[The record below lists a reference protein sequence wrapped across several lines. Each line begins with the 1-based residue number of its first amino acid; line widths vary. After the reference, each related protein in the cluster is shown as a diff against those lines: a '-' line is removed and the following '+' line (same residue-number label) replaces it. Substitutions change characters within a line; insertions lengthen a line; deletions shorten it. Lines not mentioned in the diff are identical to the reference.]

1 MFKKACKSHTDSP
14 IVSKGVKVR
23 KPGGVEVG
31 YPTASA
37 VEVEVSDGDMWSVE
51 EK

>member
-1 MFKKACKSHTDSP
+1 
-14 IVSKGVKVR
+14 VR

-31 YPTASA
+31 DPAASV
-37 VEVEVSDGDMWSVE
+37 VEVAVLDGDMWSVE